1 MAGSRAHDKMSAAL
15 LAADDLL
22 SDLAVDL
29 VAAAGKARHV
39 SPQYL
44 AIAVPG
50 LCHAHNPC
58 SSARPASCAYCAR
71 RGNCFDEPPAGG
83 ASRPGGQ
90 VPPPDPGPVGDVR

>member
-1 MAGSRAHDKMSAAL
+1 MSAARRVL

-29 VAAAGKARHV
+29 VAAVGKARHV

-44 AIAVPG
+44 ALAVPG

-58 SSARPASCAYCAR
+58 ASPRPGSCAYCAR
-71 RGNCFDEPPAGG
+71 RGNCFADVGGG
-83 ASRPGGQ
+83 AGSA
-90 VPPPDPGPVGDVR
+90 